1 MPYLPK
7 VKELWS
13 KGSKLSKNNFS
24 VQSFYVAFFHI
35 PTQIENIDDINEA
48 PRISIFFF
56 QRLVKFDQKSQV
68 SPLQNVIQNLTHSKQ
83 HLVILSQYGHKLRS
97 LSP

>member
-7 VKELWS
+7 VKELWPKGPKIS
-13 KGSKLSKNNFS
+13 KKNFS
-24 VQSFYVAFFHI
+24 VQSSYVAFFHM
-35 PTQIENIDDINEA
+35 PTRIQNIDDINGA

-68 SPLQNVIQNLTHSKQ
+68 SPLQNVIQNLTYSKQ

>member
-1 MPYLPK
+1 MLYLPK
-7 VKELWS
+7 VKELWL
-13 KGSKLSKNNFS
+13 KRPNFSKNNFS
-24 VQSFYVAFFHI
+24 VQSIYVAFLHI
-35 PTQIENIDDINEA
+35 PTRIENIDGINGA

-56 QRLVKFDQKSQV
+56 QQLVKFDQMSQV
-68 SPLQNVIQNLTHSKQ
+68 SPLQNVIQDLTYPKQ